1 MKIQIYGLM
10 LLSICN
16 HLITMS
22 VVRNTNSSKDVGTYN
37 TTIAIRTGNSSV
49 RVRRKKKVLKT
60 RTSTQNSTFQMYD
73 ISIASNIAKD
83 LVPQTT
89 NHMHVPNTRLHEIVL
104 RTPFILTYD
113 QRDVLTN
120 IVKKLWWNCR

>member
-1 MKIQIYGLM
+1 
-10 LLSICN
+10 
-16 HLITMS
+16 MS

-89 NHMHVPNTRLHEIVL
+89 NHMHVPNTILHEIVL